1 MSMHTTIIL
10 SLLCISVASLQ
21 AQNNFRGNVKGK
33 IVDHVTQQALP
44 GVTVLLQ
51 GSGAGT
57 ITDTTGVFE
66 LDNLSEGAHSLVVTY
81 VGYQEKIIPEIRVS
95 RNKTSY
101 LEIEIAESQLTL
113 TEVTVNAYKYENNP
127 LTPVSS
133 YSFSRDEISRNPGS
147 QGDIF
152 RAIGML
158 PGVSSSGG
166 QYSAIAVRG
175 QGTRDNVY
183 QVDDIPV
190 AALGHLEGGNGGFN
204 DPNGG
209 RFSIFAPRV
218 IDQAQFQGGGFAAQY
233 GRRSASVL
241 GLSIKEGNTEDATID
256 GQIDLLGATVNY
268 DGPSHLQKNTSL
280 FVSARYQDFRAL
292 VSLINLKDIG
302 IPRFA
307 DVIVKSTTALNSR
320 NKLSVIAIISP
331 EKYTRDVDNVRQ
343 DKALNSLAISN
354 STNTKVIAGLNLRTL
369 LSQNSYWKNVLYY
382 TGTSSDSKSGKAF
395 PKTDADG
402 HLVNSER
409 LTYEN
414 DLQHIHYAEA
424 MLGYRSIYTR
434 NFQNNTVLT
443 AGADIARVSAR
454 NERRLYRP
462 DTTYVFH
469 TADQRPAPDLY
480 YTITDPR
487 FFNADFHNA
496 TWNVSAYADLSFLLF
511 RKLTLNTGVRY
522 DYTGFSTQYHFAP
535 RVSGSYSINTTN
547 SLNFAAGLFYQD
559 PVLSEVADQPQDR
572 KLRSEEITQYIIG
585 YRKYFTPDLKLTV
598 EGWYKAFD
606 HMIVRHI
613 AQYSEQ
619 TNSGTGRANG
629 VDVNLTKRLARKLHG
644 QVGYS
649 YMRSKRDDADG
660 RGSYD
665 FEFSQPH
672 QINVMASYKFN
683 EHWIVSSRFRYAT
696 GKPADQ
702 YIVHRNIFN
711 DTTSLRYSQEITAP
725 HANRLPAF
733 VSLDVRANY
742 RVQINKLALTAFVDI
757 VNILN
762 RDNANDQRFN
772 HITGQTYYDGLAIFP
787 TFGVKFEY

>member
-1 MSMHTTIIL
+1 
-10 SLLCISVASLQ
+10 
-21 AQNNFRGNVKGK
+21 
-33 IVDHVTQQALP
+33 
-44 GVTVLLQ
+44 
-51 GSGAGT
+51 
-57 ITDTTGVFE
+57 
-66 LDNLSEGAHSLVVTY
+66 

-101 LEIEIAESQLTL
+101 LEIEIAEAQFTL

-190 AALGHLEGGNGGFN
+190 TALGHLEGGGGGFN

-233 GRRSASVL
+233 GRRSASFL
-241 GLSIKEGNTEDATID
+241 GLSIKEGSKEDATID
-256 GQIDLLGATVNY
+256 GQLDLLGATVNY

-292 VSLINLKDIG
+292 VNLINLKDIG

-307 DVIVKSTTALNSR
+307 DVILKSTTALNSR

-343 DKALNSLAISN
+343 DKALNSLNISN
-354 STNTKVIAGLNLRTL
+354 STNTKVIAGLALRTL
-369 LSQNSYWKNVLYY
+369 TSQNSYWKNVLYY
-382 TGTSSDSKSGKAF
+382 TGTSSENNSGTAF

-402 HLVNSER
+402 RLVNSER
-409 LTYEN
+409 LAYES
-414 DLQHIHYAEA
+414 DLQHIKYAEA
-424 MLGYRSIYTR
+424 TVGYRSIYTQ
-434 NFQNNTVLT
+434 NFQNNAVLT

-454 NERRLYRP
+454 NERRLNRP
-462 DTTYVFH
+462 DTAYVFH
-469 TADQRPAPDLY
+469 TADQRPSPTLY

-487 FFNADFHNA
+487 FFNADFDNA
-496 TWNVSAYADLSFLLF
+496 AWNVSAYADLSFLLF

-522 DYTGFSTQYHFAP
+522 DYTGFSTQHSFAP
-535 RVSGSYSINTTN
+535 RVSGSYALNATNSIN
-547 SLNFAAGLFYQD
+547 FAVGLFYQD
-559 PVLSEVADQPQDR
+559 PVLSEVADQPQDK
-572 KLRSEEITQYIIG
+572 KLRLEEITQYIIG
-585 YRKYFTPDLKLTV
+585 YKKHFTPDLKLTV

-606 HMIVRHI
+606 HMIVRPI

-619 TNSGTGRANG
+619 TNSGTGWASG

-649 YMRSKRDDADG
+649 YMQSKRNDADG

-672 QINVMASYKFN
+672 QVNVMASYKFDS
-683 EHWIVSSRFRYAT
+683 HWIVSSKFRYAT

-702 YIVHRNIFN
+702 YIVHRDVFH
-711 DTTSLRYSQEITAP
+711 DTTRLRYSQEITAT
-725 HANRLPAF
+725 HASRLPAF

-762 RDNANDQRFN
+762 RANANEQRFN
-772 HITGQTYYDGLAIFP
+772 NITGQIYYDGLAIFP
-787 TFGVKFEY
+787 TFGLKFEY